1 MVYDHLRERRWR
13 DLDGIEFMTF
23 MHANPPRISCPE
35 HGIIEA
41 VMPWTEKISPAS

>member
-35 HGIIEA
+35 HGTIEA
-41 VMPWTEKISPAS
+41 VLPWTEKISSAS